1 LASTSSRATQD
12 SPRAWKCPITEEPV
26 VDGIHARGSRCWAMA
41 GNPLQIRP
49 AAEGWR
55 AVYRY
60 EDRVVMLPVVCWVL
74 TEYCDGTRGVVG
86 WVPEGK
92 LLDQADSDSY
102 TGFDGY
108 LI

>member
-1 LASTSSRATQD
+1 
-12 SPRAWKCPITEEPV
+12 
-26 VDGIHARGSRCWAMA
+26 MA